1 MCGDAV
7 FAPPPASYEAAT
19 AQPNALSVYR
29 WPAGTATLYR
39 VVRLVLTSLSFVGVA
54 EFLRSYCVLNSM
66 YQCMDMNNLL
76 EINIP
81 QQQIF
86 ANSKGGLIIEGGVIL
101 TVPYLKT
108 KQTRK

>member
-1 MCGDAV
+1 MKAQSVCGDAV
-7 FAPPPASYEAAT
+7 FAPPPASYEAAA

-66 YQCMDMNNLL
+66 YQCMDMNNLF

-86 ANSKGGLIIEGGVIL
+86 ANSKGGL
-101 TVPYLKT
+101 
-108 KQTRK
+108 